1 MSSRAVKLVAWLTV
15 VMSIPLLLSYN
26 IKYQRFPEGLAY
38 GLLFYWG
45 LLSVFVVPVLLILG
59 LVTSTRVFL
68 SSDASSKSS
77 LLAWSLSGVLV
88 GATAEV
94 VFIAARNSAP

>member
-1 MSSRAVKLVAWLTV
+1 MSSKTVKRLALLTV

-26 IKYQRFPEGLAY
+26 IKYQKFPEGLAY

-59 LVTSTRVFL
+59 LVTSTRIFV
-68 SSDASSKSS
+68 SSEASSKSS
-77 LLAWSLSGVLV
+77 LLAWNLSGILV
-88 GATAEV
+88 GAIAEV
-94 VFIAARNSAP
+94 VFMAARNSTP